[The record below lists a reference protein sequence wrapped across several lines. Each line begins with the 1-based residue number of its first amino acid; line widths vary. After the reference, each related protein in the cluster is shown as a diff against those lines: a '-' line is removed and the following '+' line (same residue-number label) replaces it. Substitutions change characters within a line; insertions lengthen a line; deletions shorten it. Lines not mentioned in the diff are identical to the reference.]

1 MSNGISGRQL
11 CTAGFTGLLPLS
23 AAAAWAD
30 WRGALLAVPAVILA
44 TWAAASAGERTG
56 GMLKVKGGKL
66 LALLYIVWGE
76 FAAGTVLAL
85 SGLRISAAGGQTE
98 AFWPTVLAA
107 LPVFCLAMGKPEA
120 FARAAEIFYLAMLA
134 VLVLVLLLG
143 AGQVEWRWLLVRGES
158 LTHSAL
164 TAMGLGC
171 TGVYALLLWN
181 GGGKEGKKHFLIWSA
196 VSGLVLA
203 GMAALTVGSLSPA
216 LANTVERPF
225 FLMTV
230 GLGRTARTESLVAL
244 LWLAADVTLLGLLAQ
259 TGRGL
264 WQDVLALKGEKWA
277 GAGFSAVALGL
288 ALGLERFG
296 EPERLLREII
306 PLGGLVLGGAVPVL
320 LWGLGKMRE
329 RTGEDAIS
337 CGDESQMDQIY
348 YASKGEEKKLKKMKK
363 RG

>member
-1 MSNGISGRQL
+1 MSNRISERQL
-11 CTAGFTGLLPLS
+11 CVAGFTGLLPLS
-23 AAAAWAD
+23 AAAAGAD
-30 WRGALLAVPAVILA
+30 WRGALLAVPAVMLA
-44 TWAAASAGERTG
+44 AWAAASAGERTG
-56 GMLKVKGGKL
+56 GLLKGSGGKP
-66 LALLYIVWGE
+66 LALLYTVWGV

-85 SGLRISAAGGQTE
+85 SGLRISVAGGKTG

-134 VLVLVLLLG
+134 VLALVFLLG
-143 AGQVEWRWLLVRGES
+143 AGQVEWRWLLARGED
-158 LTHSAL
+158 LTRSAL

-171 TGVYALLLWN
+171 TGVYAILLWN
-181 GGGKEGKKHFLIWSA
+181 GRGNEGKRHFLVWNA

-216 LANTVERPF
+216 LANTMERPF

-244 LWLAADVTLLGLLAQ
+244 LWLSADVTFLGLLAQ
-259 TGRGL
+259 AVRGL
-264 WQDVLALKGEKWA
+264 WRDVLALKGEKWA
-277 GAGFSAVALGL
+277 GAGFSAAALGL

-296 EPERLLREII
+296 EPEMLLREVI

-320 LWGLGKMRE
+320 LWGLVEMR
-329 RTGEDAIS
+329 
-337 CGDESQMDQIY
+337 
-348 YASKGEEKKLKKMKK
+348 
-363 RG
+363 